1 MLSIRVRNWSVCSA
15 CASGPDAYAQHT
27 LQFLTRMLSMVG
39 RDPLQIW
46 NFYAYAEHTR
56 QELVRMLS
64 LRVRP
69 WCACSAYA
77 PVPDAYAQHTLQ
89 FLTRMLSMRIM
100 VCEINFRCVK
110 FCCIC
115 MYILFRLMF
124 CISSMLLML
133 NYHIFVPVFVVFH
146 YFIVYLY
153 LLLYSYFLH
162 LFYVLIILLLFYFV
176 DNFKKIAFEK

>member
-1 MLSIRVRNWSVCSA
+1 
-15 CASGPDAYAQHT
+15 
-27 LQFLTRMLSMVG
+27 
-39 RDPLQIW
+39 
-46 NFYAYAEHTR
+46 
-56 QELVRMLS
+56 
-64 LRVRP
+64 
-69 WCACSAYA
+69 
-77 PVPDAYAQHTLQ
+77 
-89 FLTRMLSMRIM
+89 
-100 VCEINFRCVK
+100 
-110 FCCIC
+110 

-133 NYHIFVPVFVVFH
+133 NYHIFVPVFLVFH